1 MVWFGTWDAA
11 LPLLLRRSNG
21 NKATAVPTGAIH
33 GGPSGTLRI
42 GAQGALRN
50 GSGPSSLGAAFRL
63 GNAPV
68 RWRAWLPPGLRSEAV
83 GSLGGA
89 RGSWMAAFSVARE
102 WATLRPPDAGPSR
115 GCGAQVHANPRMR
128 GMDAAAPPARVLE
141 PTPRDPAREPERLL
155 LDLQGRFGARWVG
168 WASNAGGS
176 WCVPGPGPA
185 ASTLLAG
192 SDLGGRVRRVRLD
205 DGEVAGGELV
215 VLAPSPDSPPP
226 ESEQLQDLAEAVD
239 RARRAPGLG
248 RLLQQGIRAAAVVHD
263 LRNRLSA
270 LSLGVT
276 RARLEPDQE
285 SLGSLE
291 KDVLAASRACS
302 QRLDSGTG
310 RALEAPRIPLG
321 PVVSRA
327 LAQARRSCRA
337 GSGVLPE
344 APPSDLDVLAAGPRL
359 QDALANLVSNA
370 AEAAGPE
377 GRVEIGIDCSAT
389 APRVDLVVRNPGRT
403 LHRDAFRAG
412 FTRGGSGLGLS
423 AVLEAT
429 ERWGGWLSTRSD
441 AGWVEVR
448 LGLLTVPEGGRVR
461 IVLDPLGA
469 LPVPRDGTPTLWASD
484 APTASRWREALEP
497 HGRVESLA
505 APGWRV

>member
-1 MVWFGTWDAA
+1 M
-11 LPLLLRRSNG
+11 
-21 NKATAVPTGAIH
+21 
-33 GGPSGTLRI
+33 
-42 GAQGALRN
+42 Q
-50 GSGPSSLGAAFRL
+50 
-63 GNAPV
+63 APV
-68 RWRAWLPPGLRSEAV
+68 R
-83 GSLGGA
+83 
-89 RGSWMAAFSVARE
+89 
-102 WATLRPPDAGPSR
+102 
-115 GCGAQVHANPRMR
+115 GCGVPVHANPRMR
-128 GMDAAAPPARVLE
+128 GMKAAASPARVLE
-141 PTPRDPAREPERLL
+141 TTPRDPAREPERLL
-155 LDLQGRFGARWVG
+155 LELQGRLGARWVG

-215 VLAPSPDSPPP
+215 VLSPAPGSPHPAC
-226 ESEQLQDLAEAVD
+226 EHLQDLAEAVD

-285 SLGSLE
+285 TLGSLE
-291 KDVLAASRACS
+291 QDVLAASRACS

-310 RALEAPRIPLG
+310 RALEAPRIPLA
-321 PVVSRA
+321 PVVGRA

-359 QDALANLVSNA
+359 QDALVNLVSNA

-377 GRVEIGIDCSAT
+377 GRVEVRIECSAS
-389 APRVDLVVRNPGRT
+389 APRVDVVVRNPGRG

-461 IVLDPLGA
+461 IVLDPLGD
-469 LPVPRDGTPTLWASD
+469 LPVPGDGTPTLWASD

-497 HGRVESLA
+497 HARVEALA
-505 APGWRV
+505 APGWGA